1 MVVCLVWIQEI
12 VGSIPTTPT
21 QVQRNVAYWDGA
33 WFGTKSVS
41 RGVRFSPFRR
51 ERVGHRGKPL
61 RLPNTEFRGYLPE
74 P

>member
-41 RGVRFSPFRR
+41 RGSSILPIPTREGRSP
-51 ERVGHRGKPL
+51 GKAL
-61 RLPNTEFRGYLPE
+61 TSTKYGVQGLLT
-74 P
+74 